1 MTNIERDHT
10 DYFTTYESYTEV
22 FLKCINKTKRKAIL
36 TQAAYDTLE
45 QAYTTDDTTQAGQ
58 VRSQIKETK
67 ISISSDYAFTNP
79 TLIGKYYKSNAGMI
93 VQLLQELELPTRQL
107 ANSLTHRKGM

>member
-1 MTNIERDHT
+1 VTNIERDHT

-45 QAYTTDDTTQAGQ
+45 QAYATDTTQAGQ

-79 TLIGKYYKSNAGMI
+79 TLIGKYYESNAGMI
-93 VQLLQELELPTRQL
+93 VQLLQELELPTLQL
-107 ANSLTHRKGM
+107 ANSLTHRKSM